1 MKRYLVASLLSSQFL
16 LFNAAAQSSSQIIE
30 DSIKSCVLNTT
41 RRYTVYLPESYSQSG
56 NRKYPVLYLLHGH
69 SHRNNDWAKDGHL
82 QKTADQHMTSG
93 NSAEMIIIT
102 PDAGSIRNGYFTT
115 TGWSYETFFFE
126 EFIPYVETRYRVSR
140 DKFSRAIA
148 GFSMGGGGAVAY
160 ALKYPDM
167 FASVYAMSALMSLP
181 KQGRPST
188 KDDESIEFGRSVLA
202 NDCIALVSYAD
213 STSLDKLRE
222 IKWFVDCGDED
233 FLLDV
238 NTEFYKEMRKAGIPC
253 ELRVRDGNHDWKY
266 WRSSLSI
273 ALPFISDSFRK

>member
-102 PDAGSIRNGYFTT
+102 PDAGSIRNGYFNTT
-115 TGWSYETFFFE
+115 DGVMKHSFE
-126 EFIPYVETRYRVSR
+126 NLSLMLKQDIEFQ